1 MHVYGFVALSSQFL
15 FLPLFLYDG
24 VVVVIVILMALSG
37 LVLFTTL
44 SLFSPRTFTSEA
56 LGSVPDTRADTYKS
70 FVVSR
75 IVTRLLISV
84 ISQARF
90 HTLLFCFQ

>member
-37 LVLFTTL
+37 LVLFATL

-56 LGSVPDTRADTYKS
+56 LGSVPDTKADIYKS
-70 FVVSR
+70 FVVFRS
-75 IVTRLLISV
+75 SY
-84 ISQARF
+84 
-90 HTLLFCFQ
+90 

>member
-24 VVVVIVILMALSG
+24 VVVIVILMAFSG
-37 LVLFTTL
+37 LVLFATL

-56 LGSVPDTRADTYKS
+56 LGSVPDTKADIYKS
-70 FVVSR
+70 FVVSKV
-75 IVTRLLISV
+75 VTRLLISV

-90 HTLLFCFQ
+90 PTLLFCFQ